1 MDFWGGEIMPELIEE
16 PIVLNM
22 EKMAEYLDPS
32 APRDPDMFHVSTLVN
47 EAARLA
53 GRDKDYYPDSGVNN
67 IMSFGRIAEYIMRV
81 PVWEECNKAKLSFDM
96 QVILKDSK
104 ENIVGTL
111 DGLISPEDEPYP
123 RAIVEIKS
131 KYSNVTS
138 PLDNWRY
145 MAQVMAYLKLAH
157 TTVCWMPILYFPRG
171 EPDVQAR
178 LFKIRFDVSEI
189 DANWNLLLNARDALI
204 DESINEREGIV

>member
-1 MDFWGGEIMPELIEE
+1 MPELIEE
-16 PIVLNM
+16 PIVLDM
-22 EKMAEYLDPS
+22 EKMAEQLDPS
-32 APRDPDMFHVSTLVN
+32 EPRDPDMFHVSTLVN

-53 GRDKDYYPDSGVNN
+53 GRKKDYYPDSGVNN

-81 PVWEECNKAKLSFDM
+81 PVWEECDKTNSTFDM
-96 QVILKDSK
+96 QVIEKNTK

-111 DGLISPEDEPYP
+111 DGIIRAKDEPFP

-157 TTVCWMPILYFPRG
+157 ATVCWMPILYFPRN

-204 DESINEREGIV
+204 DESINEREGIA

>member
-1 MDFWGGEIMPELIEE
+1 MPELIEE

-53 GRDKDYYPDSGVNN
+53 GRKKDYYPDSEVTN

-81 PVWEECNKAKLSFDM
+81 PVWEECDKTNSTFDM
-96 QVILKDSK
+96 QVIEKNTK

-111 DGLISPEDEPYP
+111 DGIIRAKDEPFP

-157 TTVCWMPILYFPRG
+157 ATVCWMPILYFPRN

>member
-1 MDFWGGEIMPELIEE
+1 MPELIEE
-16 PIVLNM
+16 PRVLDM
-22 EKMAEYLDPS
+22 ERMAEYLDPS
-32 APRDPDMFHVSTLVN
+32 APRDPNMFHVSTLVN

-53 GRDKDYYPDSGVNN
+53 GRDKDYFPDRGGVNN

-81 PVWEECNKAKLSFDM
+81 PVWEECDKTNSTFDM
-96 QVILKDSK
+96 QVILKDTK

-111 DGLISPEDEPYP
+111 DGLIRPKDEPLN

-131 KYSNVTS
+131 KYSKVGS

-145 MAQVMAYLKLAH
+145 MTQVMAYLKLAH

-189 DANWNLLLNARDALI
+189 DANYNLLLNARDELVDQKLHEIAEKTHY
-204 DESINEREGIV
+204 DTRN

>member
-1 MDFWGGEIMPELIEE
+1 MPELIEE
-16 PIVLNM
+16 PIILNM
-22 EKMAEYLDPS
+22 ERMAEKLDPS
-32 APRDPDMFHVSTLVN
+32 EPRDPDMFHVSTLVN

-53 GRDKDYYPDSGVNN
+53 GRKDDYYPDNEVNN

-81 PVWEECNKAKLSFDM
+81 PVWEECDKTNSTFDM
-96 QVILKDSK
+96 QVILKDTQA
-104 ENIVGTL
+104 NIVGTL
-111 DGLISPEDEPYP
+111 DGLIRPKDEPLN

-131 KYSNVTS
+131 KYSKVGS

-145 MAQVMAYLKLAH
+145 MTQVMAYLKLAH

-171 EPDVQAR
+171 APDVQAR

-189 DANWNLLLNARDALI
+189 DANWNLLLNTRDTLI
-204 DESINEREGIV
+204 DEKLHEIAEKTHYDTRN

>member
-1 MDFWGGEIMPELIEE
+1 M
-16 PIVLNM
+16 
-22 EKMAEYLDPS
+22 
-32 APRDPDMFHVSTLVN
+32 
-47 EAARLA
+47 
-53 GRDKDYYPDSGVNN
+53 
-67 IMSFGRIAEYIMRV
+67 
-81 PVWEECNKAKLSFDM
+81 
-96 QVILKDSK
+96 
-104 ENIVGTL
+104 
-111 DGLISPEDEPYP
+111 
-123 RAIVEIKS
+123 EIKS

-157 TTVCWMPILYFPRG
+157 ATVCWMPILYFPRN

-204 DESINEREGIV
+204 DESINEREGIVK